1 MTLLDDFFQRFG
13 ITADDLRGA
22 EVRAEI
28 PLTNAVVN
36 RFIAEQLAKRQ
47 TPLVGVQTEAL
58 ADDSC
63 ATQLVAKTRMIP
75 PMTVFTRIERQP
87 EFPSDPVLWLRW
99 SMPGMGAL
107 SLLAGPAVRFFKTAI
122 ERKLPPGISLHGERV
137 AIDVPRL
144 LAERGFGDLVGYIAG
159 LRVRTRPGAFL
170 VQVEMKA

>member
-1 MTLLDDFFQRFG
+1 MTPLDDFFQRFG

-47 TPLVGVQTEAL
+47 TPLVGVQTDAL

-75 PMTVFTRIERQP
+75 SMTVFTRIERQP

-99 SMPGMGAL
+99 SMPGSL
-107 SLLAGPAVRFFKTAI
+107 SLLAGPAMRFFKTAI
-122 ERKLPPGISLHGERV
+122 EQKLPRGISLDGERV
-137 AIDVPRL
+137 AIDVAQL